1 MGSVVVLGE
10 RSRVAGFALA
20 GARVAPAEDA
30 QAVRAA
36 WESLEQDVAVV
47 VLTPAAAAALGA
59 LLDQPPRPDRPL
71 TVVMPAPGGHR
82 SAPSAPSTPTAS
94 PAPSAS
100 SAAGA
105 PG

>member
-20 GARVAPAEDA
+20 GARVARAEDP
-30 QAVRAA
+30 QAVLAA
-36 WESLEQDVAVV
+36 WEALAHDVAVV
-47 VLTPAAAAALGA
+47 VLTPAAAAALAA

-82 SAPSAPSTPTAS
+82 PASSAS
-94 PAPSAS
+94 P
-100 SAAGA
+100 AAGA